1 MEKAKLIKFFSEFW
15 GIKESEINNDLVLD
29 DENLH
34 NHSSVRF
41 YQFIA
46 ALESNFD
53 VRLEN
58 INSIMT
64 FEDLYKNIKSI
75 KIKKE

>member
-1 MEKAKLIKFFSEFW
+1 MEKARLIKFFSEFW
-15 GIKESEINNDLVLD
+15 DMEDSKINDDLILD
-29 DENLH
+29 DEHLN

-53 VRLEN
+53 VRVKNLEN
-58 INSIMT
+58 I
-64 FEDLYKNIKSI
+64 FRFGDLIKNIVVK
-75 KIKKE
+75 